1 MWQYFT
7 ISSVLAGTVSWHF
20 SLYILKTKNLNGL
33 AHPFRS
39 IHRLC
44 YMLEYESAVY
54 ASNAD
59 SWGQSSGG
67 RARVGSQSCEMW
79 MLRQKRLELGCGA
92 SEERS
97 FHIASAGL
105 SSNALQDNG
114 HKCRT
119 ELCCGVVGYS
129 VIQHRFQT
137 SFMKDKARSI
147 RKLC

>member
-1 MWQYFT
+1 
-7 ISSVLAGTVSWHF
+7 
-20 SLYILKTKNLNGL
+20 
-33 AHPFRS
+33 
-39 IHRLC
+39 
-44 YMLEYESAVY
+44 MLEYESAVY